1 MNEQRRTRIGNVLL
15 ALTLVALL
23 VGVGSLLVEQRLTLW
38 NELAFGIAGALLLAF
53 VILEPVRTRT
63 WVTSRQARYGS
74 NAVLMTLALLV
85 VLGVANF
92 LADRHPY
99 RIDVTANRILSLS
112 PQTIDTLRL
121 LEGPVRVVAF
131 FPGTV
136 GGRER
141 AADLLD
147 QYRYHYPN
155 LQVEFH
161 DPEVEFA
168 RAQEW
173 GVTDTWRPTI
183 FIIYGDRKETI
194 HAATELEI
202 TSALV
207 RLIRKEKPKVY
218 FITGHGEPALDD
230 WGDFGLSTLKER
242 MEQEGIEVAPLNLL
256 ITATVPADAR
266 AVVLVGPRQ
275 ALKPE
280 EVERLTAYL
289 DGGGAAMILMDP
301 ATVSGEESPALSEWL
316 EKGWGVSF
324 RRDVVI
330 DIANYAYP
338 MPTVPVA
345 TPLRSHPV
353 GQGMPGAMVYFVEA
367 RSIARIAPPE
377 EMTETTTVRPTYT
390 ALIQTSTDSWGET
403 SWDEL
408 SRIPQ
413 EWPQYT
419 EGEDTK
425 GPLDLAVILENSD
438 TGARLALF
446 GDIHFCTNVAVR
458 DLANGDLF
466 MNTLNWLIQD
476 ETLISLRPNEDI
488 ARYVTI
494 RSNLVRNALFL
505 VLVILLPLLVLA
517 VGGIVWA
524 TRRVRR

>member
-1 MNEQRRTRIGNVLL
+1 MNEQQRTRIGNILL
-15 ALTLVALL
+15 ALALVALL
-23 VGVGSLLVEQRLTLW
+23 VGIGSLLVERRLTLW

-53 VILEPVRTRT
+53 IILEPVRTRT
-63 WVTSRQARYGS
+63 WVTSRQVRYGS
-74 NAVLMTLALLV
+74 NALLMTLALLA

-99 RIDVTANRILSLS
+99 RIDVTANRTLSLS
-112 PQTIDTLRL
+112 PQTIDTLHL
-121 LEGPVRVVAF
+121 FQGPIRVVAF
-131 FPGTV
+131 FPGSI

-147 QYRYHYPN
+147 QYRYHYPD

-173 GVTDTWRPTI
+173 GVTDVWRPTI
-183 FIIYGDRKETI
+183 FIVYGDRKETI
-194 HAATELEI
+194 HAATEIEI

-207 RLIRKEKPKVY
+207 RLARKEKPKVY

-242 MEQEGIEVAPLNLL
+242 MEQEGLEVAPLNLL
-256 ITATVPADAR
+256 ITATVPSDAR
-266 AVVLVGPRQ
+266 AVVLVGPLQ
-275 ALKPE
+275 AMKPE
-280 EVERLTAYL
+280 EVERLTAYV
-289 DGGGAAMILMDP
+289 DGGGSAMILMDP
-301 ATVSGEESPALSEWL
+301 AIAPEDESPALNEWL
-316 EKGWGVSF
+316 EKEWGVSF
-324 RRDVVI
+324 RQDVVI

-338 MPTVPVA
+338 MPTVPAASPIA
-345 TPLRSHPV
+345 THPV

-367 RSIARIAPPE
+367 RSIAQVAPPE
-377 EMTETTTVRPTYT
+377 EVTETTTARPTYT
-390 ALIQTSTDSWGET
+390 ALIRTSADSWGET
-403 SWDEL
+403 SRDEL

-419 EGEDTK
+419 EGEDTR
-425 GPLDLAVILENSD
+425 GPLDLVATLENRE

-446 GDIHFCTNVAVR
+446 GDVHFCTNVAVK

-466 MNTLNWLIQD
+466 MNTLNWLTQD

-505 VLVILLPLLVLA
+505 VLVILLPLLVLGI
-517 VGGIVWA
+517 GGIVWA
-524 TRRVRR
+524 ARRVRR